1 MNKTEEY
8 LDSLLNNVSPERKAE
23 ADRKRQRTSEDFAKE
38 FENDLDDDN
47 IDDVILEFEK
57 EIGSQSS
64 ADRTDDGFF
73 GNLEGIVNN
82 AKEASAAK
90 QTNQNQTIDDRFEID
105 TLEDEEWIAHPDTDV
120 QSDSDDV
127 ISSKEEQE
135 LADLL
140 SDLPTVENDI
150 ASVSEDVGPTYQED
164 DESDEPKAGEKPEKE
179 RKKEEKKG
187 FFGKLSR
194 ILFGED
200 DDDLEEDSSP
210 KKEKKKKEK
219 KEKKPKEKKEKEKK
233 PKAPKPKKEKKP
245 KKPKEID
252 LTPPLPKAPVVLI
265 FIMSLSVMLFVLISS
280 NLLGYSVSM
289 TDAKRAYSAQDY
301 VGAYQKIAG
310 LNVKSKDEEFGEKV
324 LLLAKVQA
332 KLNNG
337 DSLYGT
343 GNYIMALDSYICALG
358 RYNANYKEAEACSI
372 QNEYDSLQ
380 QQIIQRLEENFQVNT
395 EEAAEIYR
403 LNSLNNRTEYSIRI
417 YNIVKDLGLAE

>member
-38 FENDLDDDN
+38 FESDLDDDN

-105 TLEDEEWIAHPDTDV
+105 TLEDEEWIAHPDTDM

-127 ISSKEEQE
+127 ISSREEQE

-140 SDLPTVENDI
+140 SDLPAVENDI
-150 ASVSEDVGPTYQED
+150 ASVSGDVGSEYLED
-164 DESDEPKAGEKPEKE
+164 DEPDESKAGEKPEKE
-179 RKKEEKKG
+179 EKKEEKKG

-200 DDDLEEDSSP
+200 DDDLEDNTP

-252 LTPPLPKAPVVLI
+252 LTPPLPKAPVILI

-289 TDAKRAYSAQDY
+289 ADAKRAYMAQDY
-301 VGAYQKIAG
+301 VGAYQTIAG
-310 LNVKSKDEEFGEKV
+310 LNVKPKDEEFGEKI

-332 KLNNG
+332 KLNSG

-358 RYNANYKEAEACSI
+358 RYRANYKEAAAYSL

-380 QQIIQRLEENFQVNT
+380 QQIIQRLEGNFQVNA

-417 YNIVKDLGLAE
+417 YNIVKELGLTE